1 MKLSVTRQ
9 SIARCLKIILGN
21 FLITG
26 AYAFITVPNEIVN
39 GGVTSFSMILGN
51 LLSIDLTYLVDFF
64 TILLLILCYIFL
76 GKKFFTG
83 TVFSCFCYLIL
94 FSVLHG
100 LGYAILVHPVIGMVL
115 AGFLVGTGYYFCIS
129 SESTA
134 VGFDVI
140 ALILNKKNP
149 KINIA
154 LTMYLINTCVLL
166 FGFLSYGITS
176 VLTGIGFTALQS
188 LTLNCLLKRKE

>member
-39 GGVTSFSMILGN
+39 GGVTSFSMILG
-51 LLSIDLTYLVDFF
+51 S
-64 TILLLILCYIFL
+64 
-76 GKKFFTG
+76 
-83 TVFSCFCYLIL
+83 
-94 FSVLHG
+94 
-100 LGYAILVHPVIGMVL
+100 
-115 AGFLVGTGYYFCIS
+115 IS

>member
-1 MKLSVTRQ
+1 
-9 SIARCLKIILGN
+9 
-21 FLITG
+21 
-26 AYAFITVPNEIVN
+26 
-39 GGVTSFSMILGN
+39 MILGN

-115 AGFLVGTGYYFCIS
+115 AG
-129 SESTA
+129 
-134 VGFDVI
+134 
-140 ALILNKKNP
+140 
-149 KINIA
+149 
-154 LTMYLINTCVLL
+154 
-166 FGFLSYGITS
+166 
-176 VLTGIGFTALQS
+176 IGFTALQS

>member
-51 LLSIDLTYLVDFF
+51 LLSIALTYLVDFF
-64 TILLLILCYIFL
+64 TILLLIVCYIFL

-140 ALILNKKNP
+140 ALILNKKIRKSISHLP
-149 KINIA
+149 CISSIRA
-154 LTMYLINTCVLL
+154 YC
-166 FGFLSYGITS
+166 FSDF
-176 VLTGIGFTALQS
+176 S
-188 LTLNCLLKRKE
+188 LMELHPF

>member
-39 GGVTSFSMILGN
+39 GGVTSFSMILG
-51 LLSIDLTYLVDFF
+51 S
-64 TILLLILCYIFL
+64 
-76 GKKFFTG
+76 
-83 TVFSCFCYLIL
+83 
-94 FSVLHG
+94 
-100 LGYAILVHPVIGMVL
+100 
-115 AGFLVGTGYYFCIS
+115 IS

-166 FGFLSYGITS
+166 FGLLSYGITS

-188 LTLNCLLKRKE
+188 LTLNGLLKRKE

>member
-39 GGVTSFSMILGN
+39 GGVTSFSMILG
-51 LLSIDLTYLVDFF
+51 S
-64 TILLLILCYIFL
+64 
-76 GKKFFTG
+76 
-83 TVFSCFCYLIL
+83 
-94 FSVLHG
+94 
-100 LGYAILVHPVIGMVL
+100 
-115 AGFLVGTGYYFCIS
+115 IS

-149 KINIA
+149 RINIA

-166 FGFLSYGITS
+166 FGLLSYGITS